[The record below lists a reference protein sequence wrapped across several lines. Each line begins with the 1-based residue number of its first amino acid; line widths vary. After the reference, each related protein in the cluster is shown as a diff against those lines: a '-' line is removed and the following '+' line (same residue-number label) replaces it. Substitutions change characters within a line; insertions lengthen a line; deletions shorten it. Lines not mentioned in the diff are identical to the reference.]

1 MVLGEQSAGNIGI
14 FSTTPLMVNTIN
26 GVCQCFAA
34 IRLQVAL
41 RMLMIRSLDDVVYQS
56 KSTNCKVRLR
66 AESVDDNQLRFP
78 HWALILCDMYD
89 RKLRKMIDG
98 ISRVQSIRSKEILR
112 ASNMNNPRVSSLSIN
127 LKIRSMEK
135 KYNIEKIKRVDKARY
150 VHPDPHAVK

>member
-1 MVLGEQSAGNIGI
+1 
-14 FSTTPLMVNTIN
+14 
-26 GVCQCFAA
+26 
-34 IRLQVAL
+34 
-41 RMLMIRSLDDVVYQS
+41 
-56 KSTNCKVRLR
+56 
-66 AESVDDNQLRFP
+66 
-78 HWALILCDMYD
+78 MYD